1 MKEKLVLIQVLAALT
16 LVSCGG
22 GGGGQVAVGAQAPGF
37 RLESLDGETVS
48 LESFRGSPVILTFW
62 ATWCQPC
69 LKEIPIFNSIEAG
82 SKAKVVS
89 VSLDDE
95 GLSVVQPFVQQHGL
109 NYPVLLGNQEVFM
122 RFGGIGIPYTLLL
135 SGSGTITKI
144 YSGTVERE
152 TLEADLESALGAS

>member
-1 MKEKLVLIQVLAALT
+1 MKEKLVFIQVLAAVT
-16 LVSCGG
+16 LASCG
-22 GGGGQVAVGAQAPGF
+22 GGGGQVAVGAQAPNF